1 MPGASPTGYFEISPM
16 MIQEIP
22 EATAV
27 AKNTPVAGIPPGKAM
42 LGSHP
47 KYKPLPK
54 R

>member
-1 MPGASPTGYFEISPM
+1 MPGARPTGYFEISPM

-27 AKNTPVAGIPPGKAM
+27 AKNTPVADIPLGKAM
-42 LGSHP
+42 LGLHL
-47 KYKPLPK
+47 KYMPLLK